1 MTLPVMVL
9 FAAWLSAQQECPLA
23 DPPAPAQLP
32 KAVIQPIG
40 PPTGVRPWTPKTPT
54 TNKKG

>member
-1 MTLPVMVL
+1 MLSPFTLSVALWV
-9 FAAWLSAQQECPLA
+9 AGHVCPMA
-23 DPPAPAQLP
+23 SPPPPPPP